1 MFSIV
6 ACTSNNS
13 NNIDWDESIKSVINQ
28 TYDKWELI
36 IVFYNTEITD
46 HITELT
52 KKYNT
57 SDESTETKSNKKIR
71 VLYYSDNLS
80 YSETLL
86 RLAKNESLYD
96 YVAIMELG
104 DIWAPVKLYKQAKT
118 LTDYSH
124 IDVLG
129 TKSVYTELV
138 NNNTHKIVSN
148 NPTEELYKINVF
160 KTNPFM
166 NSTVVLK
173 KSILEHLESS
183 NN

>member
-6 ACTSNNS
+6 ACTSNNSNNS

-71 VLYYSDNLS
+71 VLYY
-80 YSETLL
+80 
-86 RLAKNESLYD
+86 K
-96 YVAIMELG
+96 
-104 DIWAPVKLYKQAKT
+104 
-118 LTDYSH
+118 
-124 IDVLG
+124 
-129 TKSVYTELV
+129 
-138 NNNTHKIVSN
+138 
-148 NPTEELYKINVF
+148 
-160 KTNPFM
+160 
-166 NSTVVLK
+166 
-173 KSILEHLESS
+173 
-183 NN
+183 